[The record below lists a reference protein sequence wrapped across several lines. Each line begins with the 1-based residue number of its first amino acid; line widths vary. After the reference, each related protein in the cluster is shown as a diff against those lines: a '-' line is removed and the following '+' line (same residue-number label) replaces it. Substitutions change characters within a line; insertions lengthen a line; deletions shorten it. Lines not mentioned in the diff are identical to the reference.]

1 MFQQKYCDLLNMG
14 QALIIIVAVSL
25 HWGLLS
31 SDMEVSLSILQ
42 HSSGFD
48 PSGKIGWSTLFG
60 LMCLMGLSSV
70 ERHNLARVNKR

>member
-1 MFQQKYCDLLNMG
+1 MG

-48 PSGKIGWSTLFG
+48 PSGKIDWSTLFG
-60 LMCLMGLSSV
+60 LMCLMGLS
-70 ERHNLARVNKR
+70 